1 MIINTNSIKVLIF
14 FLTSLILSSC
24 GPKESPLSQHQL
36 YVFGTLVELSIW
48 HPDPETTQ
56 NTVNEICAKFNQM
69 HHHWHA
75 WKPGRLQ
82 QINQQ
87 LRNGDSVEL
96 TPEEAHFVARTI
108 ALSRQSSHHFN
119 PTIGALI
126 NLWGFHSDEYPLLTP
141 PPDEAAIES
150 LAQLNITVDDLTL
163 NGTTLSS
170 MQAEMWL
177 DFGGIAKGYAV
188 DLALDILQQHGINH
202 AIVNAGGDLRVLGN
216 KGGDAWQVAIQSPA
230 DWSLLGSLKLAS
242 GEAAFTSG
250 NYQRYKEFDG
260 QRYAHIIDP
269 TSGWPVA
276 EIVSATV
283 VATDGITA
291 DAAATALV
299 VAGSQHW
306 PDVAKQMGI
315 QYALVIDDSH
325 HCSATPAMLDRLKN
339 LQIACDSDD

>member
-1 MIINTNSIKVLIF
+1 MKLGLRHSTLLF
-14 FLTSLILSSC
+14 AWLLASC
-24 GPKESPLSQHQL
+24 HSQQNPLSQHQL
-36 YVFGTLVELSIW
+36 YVFGTLVEISIW
-48 HPDPETTQ
+48 HPDQQ
-56 NTVNEICAKFNQM
+56 NTQLAVNEITTKFNQM
-69 HHHWHA
+69 HHQWHA

-87 LRNGDSVEL
+87 LRQGNTVEL
-96 TPEEAHFVARTI
+96 SQEEARFVAQTI
-108 ALSRQSSHHFN
+108 QLSRQSSHHFN

-126 NLWGFHSDEYPLLTP
+126 NLWGFHSDEYPILTP
-141 PPDEAAIES
+141 PPGDAEIEL
-150 LAQLNITVDDLTL
+150 LAHLNITVDDLNLTGTL
-163 NGTTLSS
+163 LSS
-170 MQAEMWL
+170 KQAEVWL

-188 DLALDILQQHGINH
+188 DLALDILQRHGINH
-202 AIVNAGGDLRVLGN
+202 AIINAGGDLRVMGD

-230 DWSLLGSLKLAS
+230 DWSLLGSLKLAG

-269 TSGWPVA
+269 ESGWPVA

-306 PDVAKQMGI
+306 SDVARQMGI
-315 QYALVIDDSH
+315 EFALVIDDTH
-325 HCSATPAMLDRLKN
+325 HCSATAAMLERLEN
-339 LQIACDSDD
+339 LQIECDRVGQR